1 MKIEVEM
8 MSNNGDFC
16 EENGGFKKGITG
28 EDNEKSQNFEGKLKK
43 DFKN

>member
-16 EENGGFKKGITG
+16 EEHGGFEKGITE
-28 EDNEKSQNFEGKLKK
+28 EDNEKSQNFEGKLNKVL
-43 DFKN
+43 KN